1 MKKLCIG
8 IIGAGMI
15 ASQHTK
21 NAIKDGRAEVKWI
34 CDMVEPL
41 MKEKMAQ
48 FSIPNGT
55 CDYKEILQDPEV
67 DAVIICTP
75 PFTHKR
81 FLFEILD
88 AGKHVLIEKPLCIS
102 PDDLPEMIEKVQQIA
117 LQHPHL
123 VALEASARYSLLS
136 KKFAH
141 IKGMIQDGKL
151 GEIYYIHH
159 TNVSQQSRP
168 GIEYNPGAHW
178 FLDKAKAG
186 GGPLFDWGE
195 YDFAFHLGLL
205 PAEPNLVK
213 WDVQRINGIDRVPHG
228 APVFDVEEHS
238 IAMLEFDSG
247 LKYYYEIAMN
257 AHMET
262 RCESRIYG
270 TKGGIK
276 LYYTPWESDELE
288 FFYVDD
294 DGKGKA
300 QKEIIKLN
308 LENEPSQ
315 EFEITR
321 HFIDCCVDGVAPLM
335 PVSLVAKHLDIVF
348 KLSNTPLKYI

>member
-15 ASQHTK
+15 ADMHAQ
-21 NAIKDGRAEVKWI
+21 NVIDDGRGEVKWI
-34 CDMVEPL
+34 CDMVESL
-41 MKEKMAQ
+41 LKEKQAK
-48 FSIPNGT
+48 FTIPCATTNYT
-55 CDYKEILQDPEV
+55 EILNDPEV

-75 PFTHKR
+75 PFTHKK
-81 FLFEILD
+81 FMFEILE
-88 AGKHVLIEKPLCIS
+88 AGKHVLIEKPLCIKREDI
-102 PDDLPEMIEKVQQIA
+102 PLMIEKA
-117 LQHPHL
+117 AQHPNL
-123 VALEASARYSLLS
+123 VALECSARYSLLS
-136 KKFAH
+136 QKCAH
-141 IKGMIQDGKL
+141 IKKMVSEGLL
-151 GEIYYIHH
+151 GDIYYIHH
-159 TNVSQQSRP
+159 TNVMRQSRP

-178 FLDKAKAG
+178 FLDKSKAG

-195 YDFAFHLGLL
+195 YDLAFHLGILET
-205 PAEPNLVK
+205 EPNLVK
-213 WDVQRINGIDRVPHG
+213 FDVMRLNGLDRVPHN

-238 IAMLEFDSG
+238 IALMEFDSG

-270 TKGGIK
+270 TKAGIK

-288 FFYVDD
+288 YFFVED
-294 DGKGKA
+294 DGRGKA

-308 LENEPSQ
+308 LENAPRQ

-321 HFIDCCVDGVAPLM
+321 HFIDCCVDGATPLM
-335 PVSLVAKHLDIVF
+335 PVSLVGKHLEIFF
-348 KLSNTPLKYI
+348 KLSEAELKLV